1 MSKLLLQNTR
11 LRALHAENIG
21 FSYGKEVQLPSCVA
35 GCFPR
40 TASSLQVRRGHHQAR
55 SLDLI
60 RDVHLDGGRRV
71 VGVLNLLFECL
82 MEIRVDCLVI
92 ATNCFSMSTSKG
104 EAIRVYLF

>member
-21 FSYGKEVQLPSCVA
+21 FSYGWKYNCLVVA

-55 SLDLI
+55 PLDLI

-71 VGVLNLLFECL
+71 VGVLNLLFACL
-82 MEIRVDCLVI
+82 MEVRGGLPS
-92 ATNCFSMSTSKG
+92 NSNQ
-104 EAIRVYLF
+104 LFLYDYRQT

>member
-71 VGVLNLLFECL
+71 VGVLNLLFACL
-82 MEIRVDCLVI
+82 MEVRGGLLS
-92 ATNCFSMSTSKG
+92 NSNQ
-104 EAIRVYLF
+104 LFLYDYRQR